1 MKHLAALNSFFWKY
15 RSRLLLGIFFII
27 LTNYFRILAP
37 QLTGYIVNAVVNKA
51 GQTIHHQRST
61 TNEQRTTINPLS
73 PKDQPPTF
81 HSPPSKEYDFVVQ
94 KIISRLETSSFS
106 KQILWCSITLLLLAL
121 ISGAFMF
128 LMRQTII
135 VMSRLIEYSQK
146 NQVFNHYQQLDTNF
160 YKTHSTGDL
169 MSRISEDISRVRMYT
184 GPALMYFINL
194 AASLAFSIYF
204 MLRASPKLTLIALSP
219 LPILA
224 VTIYFVNTII
234 NRKSERIQALLS
246 DLTTNAQESYSGIR
260 VIKSFVQEKAM
271 LGFFTANS
279 EEYKKNALGLAKTEA
294 IYFPS
299 IGLMIGMST
308 LITIMAGG
316 LDVVNGVPGASVGT
330 IAEFVLYIQ
339 MLTFPVSAIGWTA
352 SMTQRAAASQK
363 RVNEFLQTTPAVQEP
378 VTPLKPFLNTSIS
391 FTNVDFT
398 YPHTGIHA
406 VADFS
411 LEIRKGEKVA
421 IVGRTGSGKSTIG
434 QLLLRMYDAQKG
446 LILYDGVPVNK
457 IDLNWLRTQIS
468 YVPQDVFLFSETV
481 QNNIAFGVDTTSFD
495 AVIKAARLASIH
507 EEIEGF
513 TNSYQTMIGERGVT
527 LSGGQKQRISIARAL
542 VKDPSVVIF
551 DDCLSAVDA
560 KTEKEILN
568 NLNAW
573 WKDKTAVIITHRI
586 FSLLEFDKVIV
597 LDDGKIVEQ
606 GTHAGLLRQN
616 GYYAEMYARQQEQDL
631 ST

>member
-1 MKHLAALNSFFWKY
+1 MKHLAVLNPFFWKY
-15 RSRLLLGIFFII
+15 RSRFLLGILFII

-37 QLTGYIVNAVVNKA
+37 QLTGYVVNSVVSKA
-51 GQTIHHQRST
+51 EHHT
-61 TNEQRTTINPLS
+61 EL
-73 PKDQPPTF
+73 
-81 HSPPSKEYDFVVQ
+81 HSASLQKKEYDWVVRQ
-94 KIISRLETSSFS
+94 IIVQLETSSLL
-106 KQILWCSITLLLLAL
+106 QQVLWCGITLLALAL
-121 ISGAFMF
+121 ISGVFMF

-135 VMSRLIEYSQK
+135 VMSRLIEYDQK
-146 NQVFNHYQQLDTNF
+146 NQVFTHYQQLDTAF

-194 AASLAFSIYF
+194 AAVLVFSIFF
-204 MLRASPKLTLIALSP
+204 MIQASPKLTLIALSP

-224 VTIYFVNTII
+224 ITIYFVNTII

-279 EEYKKNALGLAKTEA
+279 EAYKKNALGLAKTEA

-299 IGLMIGMST
+299 IGLLIGLST

-316 LDVVNGVPGASVGT
+316 MDVVNKVPGASVGT

-363 RVNEFLQTTPAVQEP
+363 RVNEFLQTASSIQAPALPQRPE
-378 VTPLKPFLNTSIS
+378 LSNSIV
-391 FTNVDFT
+391 FDRVDFT

-406 VADFS
+406 ITDFS
-411 LEIRKGEKVA
+411 LRINKGEKVA
-421 IVGRTGSGKSTIG
+421 IVGRTGSGKSTIA
-434 QLLLRMYDAQKG
+434 QLLLRMYDVQQGA
-446 LILYDGVPVNK
+446 IFFDGVHVNAT
-457 IDLNWLRTQIS
+457 DLDWLRTQVS
-468 YVPQDVFLFSETV
+468 YVPQDVFLFSDTV
-481 QNNIAFGVDTTSFD
+481 RNNIGFGVGAADFEQ
-495 AVIKAARLASIH
+495 VIAAARQAGVH
-507 EEIEGF
+507 HEIEGF
-513 TNSYQTMIGERGVT
+513 ANGYETMIGERGVT

-542 VKDPSVVIF
+542 LKKPSLVIF

-560 KTEKEILN
+560 KTEKEILT

-586 FSLLEFDKVIV
+586 FSLLDFDKVIV
-597 LDDGKIVEQ
+597 LEDGKIVEQ
-606 GTHAGLLRQN
+606 GTHASLLAQN
-616 GYYAEMYARQQEQDL
+616 GYYATMYARQQEQEQPI
-631 ST
+631 